1 MRPFFEWFSERGFRP
16 EEPWLVFGKG
26 PSFARRHEF
35 DTSGFKTLSLNHAVR
50 DQPVTLA
57 HVIDA
62 DVLNDCGDAVERN
75 ADALV
80 MPWVPHVKNAA
91 GEETLDDLMARL
103 PLLRRLSEQGRLLW
117 YNLLTAPQPH
127 GDSPVVSVRWFSI
140 EAVLN
145 LLAMAGVRRV
155 RSLGVDGGATYSG
168 EFDDLKEK
176 TLLANGHES
185 FDRQFAEIAKI
196 IGRTGIDYS
205 PLDVEAPVR
214 VYVGTLEEQMLAVK
228 VLEFSIRKHASVTVE
243 VFPLH
248 LAPVSIPSPKDER
261 NAPRTPFSFQRFLIP
276 ELAGYRGRAI
286 YVDSDMQVFKD
297 IRRLWTLPF
306 NGADLLAVSK
316 PGDSE
321 RRPQFSV
328 MLLDCEAL
336 KWDVR
341 EIVAALDREDLQYEG
356 LMQGMEVAR
365 NVRAD
370 ISPVWNSLEHYEEGR
385 TALLHYTDMP
395 TQPWVSLQN
404 PFGHVWVRDLFEA
417 IDSGFITLDYVRDHV
432 ARGGVRPSLVYQI
445 EHRIEDCLHLPLKA
459 CALDA
464 RFVAPY
470 ESLLQ
475 VDGHSRHRDPFG
487 LRARWKLG
495 LARARDLSRMRKS
508 ISYRT
513 KLLLGHLKD

>member
-1 MRPFFEWFSERGFRP
+1 MRPFFEWFCERGFRP

-35 DTSGFKTLSLNHAVR
+35 DTGGFKTISLNHAVR

-62 DVLNDCGDAVERN
+62 DVLKDCGDAVERN
-75 ADALV
+75 AEALV
-80 MPWVPHVKNAA
+80 MPWVPHVKNFA
-91 GEETLDDLMARL
+91 GEETLDELMARL

-117 YNLLTAPQPH
+117 YNLLTAPHPH
-127 GDSPVVSVRWFSI
+127 GDSPVVAVRWFSI

-155 RSLGVDGGATYSG
+155 RSLGVDGGVTYSG

-205 PLDVEAPVR
+205 PLDVESPVS

-228 VLEFSIRKHASVTVE
+228 VLEFSIRKHASLTVE

-248 LAPVSIPSPKDER
+248 QAPVTIPSPKGDH

-341 EIVAALDREDLQYEG
+341 EIVAALERDDLTYER

-365 NVRAD
+365 SVRAD
-370 ISPVWNSLEHYEEGR
+370 ISPAWNSLENY
-385 TALLHYTDMP
+385 
-395 TQPWVSLQN
+395 
-404 PFGHVWVRDLFEA
+404 
-417 IDSGFITLDYVRDHV
+417 
-432 ARGGVRPSLVYQI
+432 
-445 EHRIEDCLHLPLKA
+445 
-459 CALDA
+459 
-464 RFVAPY
+464 
-470 ESLLQ
+470 
-475 VDGHSRHRDPFG
+475 
-487 LRARWKLG
+487 
-495 LARARDLSRMRKS
+495 
-508 ISYRT
+508 
-513 KLLLGHLKD
+513 